1 METKHRSGRAPQSS
15 SAFPFLETTGK
26 GQQGHTYK
34 FIVAEKVDY
43 NDGGLCFQ
51 LLFLPINN
59 ELVKQKQFIPH
70 RAQCFLQ
77 HLQMETEG
85 PSVPQSVEINH
96 LQESEELWAD
106 FISHTATCSWWLA
119 GGDVALNM
127 SVRAH

>member
-1 METKHRSGRAPQSS
+1 M
-15 SAFPFLETTGK
+15 
-26 GQQGHTYK
+26 
-34 FIVAEKVDY
+34 AEKVDY

-70 RAQCFLQ
+70 RAQCLLQ
-77 HLQMETEG
+77 HLQIETES

-96 LQESEELWAD
+96 MQESEELWAD
-106 FISHTATCSWWLA
+106 SISHTATCSWWLA

-127 SVRAH
+127 SVRAQ